1 MSVHF
6 EGNEDVILQTHVL
19 KTIGIATNTL
29 LLYTMHTG
37 KALSLTDFLTWAQSN
52 EELDTMIKT
61 LTNEAITLENYII
74 QLYYTQK
81 KVYVRKNEE
90 KIKEEIEEL
99 ESCLQRNLLSENK
112 CLIEIL
118 GEKRRLLRLLSAENS
133 L

>member
-1 MSVHF
+1 MSVNF
-6 EGNEDVILQTHVL
+6 QGNSDTILQSNVL
-19 KTIGIATNTL
+19 KTIGFATNSL
-29 LLYTMHTG
+29 LLYTMHTE
-37 KALSLTDFLTWAQSN
+37 KAMSLTDFLTWAQSN

-99 ESCLQRNLLSENK
+99 EKCLQRNLLSENK

>member
-1 MSVHF
+1 MSVNF
-6 EGNEDVILQTHVL
+6 QGNTDTILQSNVL
-19 KTIGIATNTL
+19 KTIGYATNSL
-29 LLYTMHTG
+29 LLYAMNSE
-37 KALSLTDFLTWAQSN
+37 KAMSLTDFLTWAQSN

-61 LTNEAITLENYII
+61 LTNEAITLENFIV

-99 ESCLQRNLLSENK
+99 EKCLQRNLLSENK

>member
-1 MSVHF
+1 MSVNF
-6 EGNEDVILQTHVL
+6 QGNSDTILQSNVL

-29 LLYTMHTG
+29 LLYTMHTE
-37 KALSLTDFLTWAQSN
+37 KAMSLTDFLTWAQSN

-90 KIKEEIEEL
+90 KIKEDIEEL
-99 ESCLQRNLLSENK
+99 EKCLQRNLLFENK
-112 CLIEIL
+112 CIIEIL
-118 GEKRRLLRLLSAENS
+118 GEKRRLLRILVEEES
-133 L
+133 

>member
-1 MSVHF
+1 MSVNF
-6 EGNEDVILQTHVL
+6 QGNTDTILQSNVL
-19 KTIGIATNTL
+19 KTIGYATNSL
-29 LLYTMHTG
+29 LLYAMNSENM
-37 KALSLTDFLTWAQSN
+37 SLTDFLNWAQSN

-99 ESCLQRNLLSENK
+99 EKCLQRNLLSENK
-112 CLIEIL
+112 CIIEIL
-118 GEKRRLLRLLSAENS
+118 GEKRRLLRMLVEEES
-133 L
+133 

>member
-1 MSVHF
+1 MSVNF
-6 EGNEDVILQTHVL
+6 QGNSDTILQSNVL
-19 KTIGIATNTL
+19 KTIGFATNSL
-29 LLYTMHTG
+29 LLYTMASE
-37 KALSLTDFLTWAQSN
+37 KAMSLTDFLTWAQSN

-61 LTNEAITLENYII
+61 LTNEAITLENFIV

-99 ESCLQRNLLSENK
+99 EKCLQRNLLSENK

>member
-1 MSVHF
+1 M
-6 EGNEDVILQTHVL
+6 
-19 KTIGIATNTL
+19 
-29 LLYTMHTG
+29 
-37 KALSLTDFLTWAQSN
+37 SLTDFLTWAQSN